1 MYKIKLLTLLLVS
14 LINVSCIE
22 NKTSYPN
29 IKYSLAYIGGEFE
42 GLILKNYLMNYLSS
56 YNLYDKNSNFEIV
69 SNISHSDNLYITNID
84 NTSDRTNIQSTLN
97 VEIRDKEN
105 NCPINNFY
113 KSVSQF
119 YIFADGSKYLS
130 NNTAV
135 EKIKKENTEVL
146 VKSFINNLGKVVN
159 KCEKAEI

>member
-56 YNLYDKNSNFEIV
+56 Y
-69 SNISHSDNLYITNID
+69 NLYITNID

>member
-84 NTSDRTNIQSTLN
+84 NTSDRKKLVSKLSVDVINQRFNCVTQKFNESTTQ
-97 VEIRDKEN
+97 
-105 NCPINNFY
+105 Y
-113 KSVSQF
+113 
-119 YIFADGSKYLS
+119 YIFADSDKFIS
-130 NNTAV
+130 NNRA
-135 EKIKKENTEVL
+135 EKKIKEENTEAL
-146 VKSFINNLGKVVN
+146 VKELINKL
-159 KCEKAEI
+159 EKPEKICMGINE

>member
-56 YNLYDKNSNFEIV
+56 YNLYDK
-69 SNISHSDNLYITNID
+69 
-84 NTSDRTNIQSTLN
+84 
-97 VEIRDKEN
+97 
-105 NCPINNFY
+105 

-159 KCEKAEI
+159 KCEKAEILRMNLLSIRNE